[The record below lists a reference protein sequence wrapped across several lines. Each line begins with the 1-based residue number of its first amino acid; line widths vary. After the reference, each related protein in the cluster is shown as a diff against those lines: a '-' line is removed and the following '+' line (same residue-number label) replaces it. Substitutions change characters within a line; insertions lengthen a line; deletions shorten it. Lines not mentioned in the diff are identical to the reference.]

1 MWPLRIIDRRVAF
14 RRSGGISDRGI
25 QVNSQSWI
33 VARSCAIAAAVCAA
47 LLATTAAGALAQAAR
62 MAAKP
67 ACDRTCLEGIASKYL
82 DAMVAHDPSRA
93 PLSAA
98 VKYSQDN
105 VPLKTGQ
112 ALWATTTK
120 RGKYVHY
127 FADPEQ
133 GDVGLIGVLYEQD
146 VAG

>member
-1 MWPLRIIDRRVAF
+1 MY
-14 RRSGGISDRGI
+14 
-25 QVNSQSWI
+25 
-33 VARSCAIAAAVCAA
+33 
-47 LLATTAAGALAQAAR
+47 TAAR

-105 VPLKTGQ
+105 VPLKIGQ

-133 GDVGLIGVLYEQD
+133 GDVGGHVVSLARRSFVRDRRRGSI
-146 VAG
+146 